1 MSMPAAAWR
10 RARKLVLGLPL
21 LAGRSAGFR
30 SRSAGDGRSSSY
42 SAGAAGETSQKKKKR
57 STAVRKVVTIG
68 AISLAGGVAL
78 SAINDLAIFHGCTSK
93 AIDKASEN
101 PEVIQAIGVPIA
113 RGPWYDASVV
123 LGHRRRSVSCTF
135 PVTGPRGSGV
145 FQIEAIRNGEDG
157 VLSFLR
163 HHDWEI
169 LAMDARLE
177 LQLELPSDDGGQ
189 GQQPVVMNL
198 NLMSRAAAADDDNCK
213 ISGTGG
219 GEEIS

>member
-1 MSMPAAAWR
+1 MSPAAWTR
-10 RARKLVLGLPL
+10 TRKLVLGLPL
-21 LAGRSAGFR
+21 LAGRS
-30 SRSAGDGRSSSY
+30 SRSAGDASY
-42 SAGAAGETSQKKKKR
+42 FAGAGAAGEKKKR
-57 STAVRKVVTIG
+57 STAVRKVVAIG

-101 PEVIQAIGVPIA
+101 PEVVQAIGVPIA

-123 LGHRRRSVSCTF
+123 LGHRRRSVACTF

-145 FQIEAIRNGEDG
+145 FQIEAVRNGEDG

-177 LQLELPSDDGGQ
+177 LQLEALPSDDGSQ

-198 NLMSRAAAADDDNCK
+198 NLMSSTSAYDDDNCK
-213 ISGTGG
+213 ISDTAGG
-219 GEEIS
+219 GEIS

>member
-1 MSMPAAAWR
+1 MSPAAWTR
-10 RARKLVLGLPL
+10 TRKLVLGLPL
-21 LAGRSAGFR
+21 LAGRS

-42 SAGAAGETSQKKKKR
+42 FAGAGAAGEKKKR
-57 STAVRKVVTIG
+57 STAVRKVVAIG
-68 AISLAGGVAL
+68 SISLAGGVAL

-101 PEVIQAIGVPIA
+101 PEVVQAIGVPIA

-145 FQIEAIRNGEDG
+145 FQIEAVRNGEDG

-177 LQLELPSDDGGQ
+177 LQLEALPSDDGSQ

-198 NLMSRAAAADDDNCK
+198 NLMSSTSADDDDNCK
-213 ISGTGG
+213 ISDTAGG
-219 GEEIS
+219 GEIS

>member
-1 MSMPAAAWR
+1 VH
-10 RARKLVLGLPL
+10 K
-21 LAGRSAGFR
+21 
-30 SRSAGDGRSSSY
+30 
-42 SAGAAGETSQKKKKR
+42 
-57 STAVRKVVTIG
+57 
-68 AISLAGGVAL
+68 
-78 SAINDLAIFHGCTSK
+78 
-93 AIDKASEN
+93 
-101 PEVIQAIGVPIA
+101 
-113 RGPWYDASVV
+113 
-123 LGHRRRSVSCTF
+123 
-135 PVTGPRGSGV
+135 
-145 FQIEAIRNGEDG
+145 EDG

-198 NLMSRAAAADDDNCK
+198 NLMSSTAAADDDDNCK